1 MKNTTMKSFK
11 TVIAL
16 VAVAVGS
23 LLPLKAGAA
32 GQSAAD
38 KTYRYLWSHYT
49 GWEPWQ
55 DISDSGHHEKVGR
68 QVRRQDQCPSDQ

>member
-1 MKNTTMKSFK
+1 MKITNMKLFN
-11 TVIAL
+11 TVITL

-23 LLPLKAGAA
+23 LLPVKAGAA
-32 GQSAAD
+32 GQPAAE

-55 DISDSGHHEKVGR
+55 YISDSGIMKKWA
-68 QVRRQDQCPSDQ
+68 DK